1 MNLPAARGPAAREDR
16 AMPSERAL
24 GDTGQPDG
32 APTPT
37 PRSRLWQIDAVRG
50 LMLVLMTCT
59 HVPTRFVSPL
69 GQPFGYVSA
78 AEGFVLLSAFMAG
91 WVYTGRHQKSGAP
104 EMRNAVLKRVLKIYL
119 SQAALL
125 FFLFSAVSV
134 IGLASK
140 QSAVTDLVS
149 FYLSH
154 PVEAIAGSLLLVYNP
169 PLLDIL
175 PMYILFMLASSAVL
189 VFAARHGWIG
199 LMAVSAA
206 LWIGAQFGLGHALY
220 AAVVAATGLDIPLA
234 ETGAFEILAWQLL
247 WMVGLWMGTTYATKG
262 TLGRIPRAAVA
273 AALVIGAAGFVWRHA
288 IGQAAFPGHAWLN
301 LLIDKWRLGPLR
313 LIDLFAL
320 VALAMH
326 FEPWLTRRLPRVKP
340 LEQLGAASLP
350 VFCTHLVIALLALAV
365 LGNPTPDR
373 PVGSDIGLLTASFA
387 LLYLVALVSERI
399 DRHAARVKA
408 GFAAARA
415 AREARGAARRSAVN
429 AGVRRSPLSR
439 WRNRQR

>member
-1 MNLPAARGPAAREDR
+1 MDATPAAGGSPK
-16 AMPSERAL
+16 
-24 GDTGQPDG
+24 
-32 APTPT
+32 
-37 PRSRLWQIDAVRG
+37 PRKRLWQIDAVRG

-104 EMRNAVLKRVLKIYL
+104 EMRNAFLKRVLKIYL

-140 QSAVTDLVS
+140 QSAVTNLVS
-149 FYLSH
+149 FYLHH
-154 PVEAIAGSLLLVYNP
+154 PVEAVVGALLLVYNP

-175 PMYILFMLASSAVL
+175 PMYILFMLASAAVL
-189 VFAARHGWIG
+189 VFASRHGWKG
-199 LMAVSAA
+199 LMAVSVA
-206 LWIGAQFGLGHALY
+206 LWVGAQFGLGHTLY
-220 AAVVAATGLDIPLA
+220 SAVVAATGLDIPLA

-247 WMVGLWMGTTYATKG
+247 WMVGLWMGTTYATAG
-262 TLGRIPRAAVA
+262 TLGRIPRSAVA
-273 AALVIGAAGFVWRHA
+273 AAIVIGAIGFVWRHV
-288 IGQAAFPGHAWLN
+288 IGQAAFLDHPSLN

-313 LIDLFAL
+313 LLDLFAL

-326 FEPWLTRRLPRVKP
+326 FEPWLTRHLPRVKP

-373 PVGSDIGLLTASFA
+373 PIAIDIGLLLSSFA
-387 LLYLVALVSERI
+387 LLYSVALLSERI
-399 DRHAARVKA
+399 DKHTARVKA
-408 GFAAARA
+408 GFAAAKA
-415 AREARGAARRSAVN
+415 ARESRLALRRSSFS
-429 AGVRRSPLSR
+429 AGARRSPLSR
-439 WRNRQR
+439 WRNRPR